1 MNNYSLP
8 LFLLNVVV
16 CPGGLLPLRIF
27 EVRYLDMVKNCIRN
41 KSPFAIVTILPDGQ
55 SNSKDNFPF
64 ANVGTLVE
72 ILDVDVTTIGLMLI
86 RCVGQHRIKV
96 DSFVQQ
102 DDGLVIGE
110 VTDISNDIELSI
122 PEDLKNTSNWL
133 MNLLNSL
140 PGQNIRP
147 ENMPVIKP
155 YKFEDAAW
163 VANRWVELLD
173 ITLLQKQRL
182 MQLDSPILRLEM
194 IHDILDADL
203 RMEI

>member
-8 LFLLNVVV
+8 LFPLNVVV

-27 EVRYLDMVKNCIRN
+27 EARYLDMVKNCLKN
-41 KSPFAIVTILPDGQ
+41 KSLFAVVTVLPEGQ
-55 SNSKDNFPF
+55 TDSEGNFPF

-72 ILDVDVTTIGLMLI
+72 ILDADVTTVGLIMI
-86 RCVGQHRIKV
+86 RCIGQHRIKV

-102 DDGLVIGE
+102 EDGLVIGE
-110 VTDISNDIELSI
+110 VTDIPNDIELPI

-133 MNLLNSL
+133 LKLLESL
-140 PGQNIRP
+140 PGQDIKP

-173 ITLLQKQRL
+173 LTLLQKQRL

-194 IHDILDADL
+194 IHDILDADS
-203 RMEI
+203 RKAI

>member
-8 LFLLNVVV
+8 LFPLNVVV

-27 EVRYLDMVKNCIRN
+27 EARYLDMVKNCLKN
-41 KSPFAIVTILPDGQ
+41 KTLFAVVTVLPEGQ
-55 SNSKDNFPF
+55 TDSESKFPF

-72 ILDVDVTTIGLMLI
+72 ILDADVTTVGLIMI
-86 RCVGQHRIKV
+86 RCIGQHRIKV

-102 DDGLVIGE
+102 EDGLVIGE
-110 VTDISNDIELSI
+110 VTDIPNDIELPI
-122 PEDLKNTSNWL
+122 PEDLKTTSNWL
-133 MNLLNSL
+133 LKLLESL
-140 PGQNIRP
+140 PGQDIKP

-173 ITLLQKQRL
+173 LTLLQKQRL

-194 IHDILDADL
+194 IHDILDADS
-203 RMEI
+203 RKAI

>member
-8 LFLLNVVV
+8 LFPLNVVV
-16 CPGGLLPLRIF
+16 CPDGLMPLRIF

-41 KSPFAIVTILPDGQ
+41 KSPFAIVTILPDEQ
-55 SNSKDNFPF
+55 SSSKDNFPF

-96 DSFVQQ
+96 NSFVQQ

-140 PGQNIRP
+140 PGQNIKP

-194 IHDILDADL
+194 IHDILDTDL

>member
-1 MNNYSLP
+1 M
-8 LFLLNVVV
+8 
-16 CPGGLLPLRIF
+16 PLRIF
-27 EVRYLDMVKNCIRN
+27 EARYLDMVKNCLKN
-41 KSPFAIVTILPDGQ
+41 KSLFAVVTVLPEGQ
-55 SNSKDNFPF
+55 TDAESNFPF

-72 ILDVDVTTIGLMLI
+72 ILDADVTTVGLIMI
-86 RCVGQHRIKV
+86 RCIGQHRIKV

-102 DDGLVIGE
+102 EDGLVIGE
-110 VTDISNDIELSI
+110 VTDIPNDIELPI

-133 MNLLNSL
+133 LKLLESL
-140 PGQNIRP
+140 PGQDIKP

-173 ITLLQKQRL
+173 LTLLQKQRL

-194 IHDILDADL
+194 IHDILDADS
-203 RMEI
+203 RKAI